1 MEENLRN
8 KTVSGMF
15 WQFIQNISTQA
26 VSFVVSVVLAR
37 LLLPED
43 YGVVGLAGMF
53 LGLFGIFSSGGLA
66 PAIIQ
71 KKDADDL
78 DYNTMFVTQLCFSTF
93 IYVILFFSAPLLAHL
108 FHNEQLTLLVR
119 VMAITMPLG
128 SFVGVISSVISRR
141 LLFRLFFYS
150 GISCAIV
157 SAIVGIGMAYSGC
170 GVWALVGQQYA
181 GLIVSTI
188 VLSVLSD
195 WHPRFQFSYT
205 RFKGLFR
212 EGLKYMSTQLI
223 GTATYQVKGY
233 ALGLK
238 YSAADFAYYNRG
250 EGLPNLL
257 CQNIDNTIQN
267 VLFPAIASV
276 QDDKEAVRRSI
287 RRSIRTSTYLLMP
300 FLFGLAAISDKLVPL
315 LYTDRWLPAIPF
327 MQVLCFVLVVG
338 VMCNVNLQALRAT
351 GHIGLI
357 LKLEFI
363 KKPIMLLIILATMF
377 ISPLA
382 IAWGMLFFNI
392 FVYFIN
398 SYPNKKN
405 IGYTYR
411 QQLLDVFPNV
421 LLSLTMAVVVYALG
435 RLGMNNL
442 LSVIVQV
449 LVGMTLYVVASII
462 FKNESYHY
470 VKDMVLEKFKRK

>member
-1 MEENLRN
+1 
-8 KTVSGMF
+8 
-15 WQFIQNISTQA
+15 
-26 VSFVVSVVLAR
+26 
-37 LLLPED
+37 
-43 YGVVGLAGMF
+43 
-53 LGLFGIFSSGGLA
+53 
-66 PAIIQ
+66 
-71 KKDADDL
+71 
-78 DYNTMFVTQLCFSTF
+78 
-93 IYVILFFSAPLLAHL
+93 
-108 FHNEQLTLLVR
+108 
-119 VMAITMPLG
+119 
-128 SFVGVISSVISRR
+128 
-141 LLFRLFFYS
+141 
-150 GISCAIV
+150 
-157 SAIVGIGMAYSGC
+157 
-170 GVWALVGQQYA
+170 
-181 GLIVSTI
+181 
-188 VLSVLSD
+188 
-195 WHPRFQFSYT
+195 
-205 RFKGLFR
+205 
-212 EGLKYMSTQLI
+212 
-223 GTATYQVKGY
+223 
-233 ALGLK
+233 
-238 YSAADFAYYNRG
+238 
-250 EGLPNLL
+250 
-257 CQNIDNTIQN
+257 
-267 VLFPAIASV
+267 
-276 QDDKEAVRRSI
+276 
-287 RRSIRTSTYLLMP
+287 
-300 FLFGLAAISDKLVPL
+300 
-315 LYTDRWLPAIPF
+315 